1 MHRKRVL
8 SCYTNSTQEENDLW
22 QIEAFFSLVLLLKHS
37 LAMTLN
43 PLTVSL
49 DHGGRTC
56 SSCDSNE
63 EMALQQNSSL
73 SGTLISQ

>member
-1 MHRKRVL
+1 MICVK
-8 SCYTNSTQEENDLW
+8 SW
-22 QIEAFFSLVLLLKHS
+22 PFFFLVLLLKHS
-37 LAMTLN
+37 LAITLN

-49 DHGGRTC
+49 DRGGRTC

-63 EMALQQNSSL
+63 ETALQQNSSL